1 MLSYAG
7 AMCSFPAILFHRGL
21 NERGYHEQL
30 QQQHQQ
36 KQQALDP
43 RFPVLSWACAAPGV
57 SGVVAICRLRISVLS
72 DPMGCK
78 QQRKG
83 KVRNISLFISFFV
96 CFKTLTQKCWRP
108 QPQRNWKAKLLIF
121 PPWKLLGVESF
132 RRFTHLSAVMEGK
145 GLMNSSRVWEY
156 NEKGVVLQRT
166 KDTSKES
173 WRARALGTEVYKG
186 RSWKGCPEVLTSRPS

>member
-1 MLSYAG
+1 MGALVKLAAEESLSSTEQKIHSIDQSAIEILYKYFFLNLLLQWQGKERVHWSRGLCLVVEHSYLFASQICRIIQVFSL
-7 AMCSFPAILFHRGL
+7 AYVVLCTSMCSFPTTLFPRGL

-78 QQRKG
+78 QQSKG
-83 KVRNISLFISFFV
+83 EVRISSLFFPF
-96 CFKTLTQKCWRP
+96 C
-108 QPQRNWKAKLLIF
+108 LL
-121 PPWKLLGVESF
+121 
-132 RRFTHLSAVMEGK
+132 
-145 GLMNSSRVWEY
+145 
-156 NEKGVVLQRT
+156 
-166 KDTSKES
+166 
-173 WRARALGTEVYKG
+173 
-186 RSWKGCPEVLTSRPS
+186 